1 MRNVHKGKPVA
12 PLELERTW
20 SCCVDAISF
29 LTSLNCS
36 SLLFLLFMLFLLK
49 PLSTDAFC
57 GAGPP
62 FSACPFRHDMMS
74 SGMQP
79 RAVPCISVVSSLV
92 SSRPLSC
99 SGSHCRR
106 ALRRRGELGPLL
118 PRTTRNRPKLLRALA
133 CYCRCLNSTGLGF
146 GCDQDRPDCFT
157 PGVRG

>member
-29 LTSLNCS
+29 LTSLYCS

-62 FSACPFRHDMMS
+62 MSACPYRHDVMS

-92 SSRPLSC
+92 SRRPLSC

-106 ALRRRGELGPLL
+106 ALRRRGEAGVLYDENSAKTASGSFLL
-118 PRTTRNRPKLLRALA
+118 LSLPQFNSVGLWLRPGSA
-133 CYCRCLNSTGLGF
+133 
-146 GCDQDRPDCFT
+146 
-157 PGVRG
+157 